1 MAKKKRKPYVA
12 HQQKAKSAKA
22 ALRNL
27 GIGFVSSGDGLEL
40 INVAKN
46 RIETCGPS
54 IDAAMSKI
62 RYKWQIYIAAMGRS
76 KLGQAYIKSEEI
88 NVPDEYFK
96 HELSSTVS
104 DLHDKLSVTVPK
116 DQLSNLGW
124 IALPVARDISEKE
137 LEALFNTLGCWENP
151 APWQNEILGNEA

>member
-1 MAKKKRKPYVA
+1 MAKKKRKRYVA
-12 HQQKAKSAKA
+12 HVQKAKSAKA
-22 ALRNL
+22 ALRDL
-27 GIGFVSSGDGLEL
+27 GIGFVASGDGLEL

-46 RIETCGPS
+46 RIEVCGPS

-76 KLGQAYIKSEEI
+76 KLGQAYIKSEVVD
-88 NVPDEYFK
+88 VPCEYFK

-104 DLHDKLSVTVPK
+104 SLHDELSKLVPT

-124 IALPVARDISEKE
+124 IALPVPREISEKE
-137 LEALFNTLGCWENP
+137 LGALFDMLGCWENP
-151 APWQNEILGNEA
+151 APWQDELLNGH